1 MGTVER
7 RKNILLAVKA
17 LAHVDSDVSMVIV
30 GRQTPYADEVKA
42 YAEAHGLTKRVR
54 WLTGVPNAD
63 LPSLY
68 QMAEACVYPSR
79 YEGFGVPIIEAIQSG
94 LPVVA
99 CTGSCL
105 EEAGGPD
112 CFYVA
117 PDDDQAMAQAITKV
131 LAGAP
136 GREERIARSQAY
148 IARFEGANVGAQ
160 VLDVYRRVAGSVLK

>member
-1 MGTVER
+1 MS
-7 RKNILLAVKA
+7 I
-17 LAHVDSDVSMVIV
+17 VIV
-30 GRQTPYADEVKA
+30 GRHTPYADEVRA
-42 YAEAHGLTKRVR
+42 YAEAHGLSGRVR

-79 YEGFGVPIIEAIQSG
+79 YEGFGVPVIEAIQSG

-112 CFYVA
+112 CLYVA
-117 PDDDQAMAQAITKV
+117 PDDDQAMAQAITQV

-136 GREERIARSQAY
+136 GRVERIVRSQAY
-148 IARFEGANVGAQ
+148 IARFESANVGAQ
-160 VLDVYRRVAGSVLK
+160 VLDVYRRVAGGALK